1 MERIKLAPVKG
12 VLPPVV
18 TPFQGEELD
27 LAAFQANLRA
37 LNHTGLSGYVVLG
50 STGESVYLDEQ
61 EKEQVLAAAREAAA
75 PDKQLVM
82 GTGQESTRAAIKLTR
97 LAAKHGADFVLV
109 VTPAYFKGQMTAEA
123 LMTHFTRVADDS
135 PIPVLLYNVPQFT
148 ALNLQP
154 ELVAQLAQHPNIQGI
169 KDSTG
174 DIAQLTEIIR
184 LVPREFAVLV
194 GSDTVFYP
202 ALCVGATGGVLATPN
217 VIPDLLVELFHLF
230 QEGKHREALNLQRRI
245 NPLANLVIKEYGVG
259 GLKLA
264 MDLMGFKGGGVRSPL
279 TIPHGAWGRLS
290 AELAKLR
297 PEAHAPA
304 EKPLSPVE
312 PGDE

>member
-18 TPFQGEELD
+18 TPFKNEELD
-27 LAAFQANLRA
+27 LEAFESNLKA
-37 LNHTGLSGYVVLG
+37 LNQTGLSGYVVLG
-50 STGESVYLDEQ
+50 STGESVYLDER
-61 EKEQVLAAAREAAA
+61 EKEMVLASAREAAA
-75 PDKQLVM
+75 PGKQLVM
-82 GTGQESTRAAIKLTR
+82 GTGQESTRAAIHLTR

-109 VTPAYFKGQMTAEA
+109 VTPAYFKGQMTADA

-148 ALNLQP
+148 ALNLLP
-154 ELVAQLAQHPNIQGI
+154 EVVAQLAQHPNIQGI

-184 LVPREFAVLV
+184 MVPREFAVLV

-217 VIPDLLVELFHLF
+217 VIPDLLVELFNLFLEGRHL
-230 QEGKHREALNLQRRI
+230 EALNLQRRI
-245 NPLANLVIKEYGVG
+245 NPLASLVLKDYGVG
-259 GLKLA
+259 GIKLA
-264 MDLMGFKGGGVRSPL
+264 MDMMGFQGGGVRSPL
-279 TIPHGAWGRLS
+279 TIPHGARGRFS

-297 PEAHAPA
+297 PESHPQR
-304 EKPLSPVE
+304 EETPLFKE
-312 PGDE
+312 PGNE

>member
-1 MERIKLAPVKG
+1 MDRMKLAPVRG

-18 TPFQGEELD
+18 TPFVNEELD
-27 LAAFQANLRA
+27 LPAFENNLRA
-37 LNHTGLSGYVVLG
+37 LNRTGLSGYVVLG
-50 STGESVYLDEQ
+50 STGESVYLDEH
-61 EKEQVLAAAREAAA
+61 EKELVLAAAREAAA
-75 PDKQLVM
+75 PGKQLVM
-82 GTGQESTRAAIKLTR
+82 GTGQESTRAAIHLTR

-109 VTPAYFKGQMTAEA
+109 VTPAYFKGQMTPEA

-148 ALNLQP
+148 ALNLAP
-154 ELVAQLAQHPNIQGI
+154 EVVAQLAQHPNIQGI

-184 LVPREFAVLV
+184 LVPRDFAVLV

-217 VIPDLLVELFHLF
+217 VIPDMLVELFRLF
-230 QEGKHREALNLQRRI
+230 LEGDHRAALGLQRRI
-245 NPLANLVIKEYGVG
+245 NPLANLVIREYGIG

-264 MDLMGFKGGGVRSPL
+264 MDMTGFQGGGC
-279 TIPHGAWGRLS
+279 A
-290 AELAKLR
+290 R
-297 PEAHAPA
+297 P
-304 EKPLSPVE
+304 
-312 PGDE
+312 

>member
-1 MERIKLAPVKG
+1 MAPVRG

-18 TPFQGEELD
+18 TPFVNEELD
-27 LAAFQANLRA
+27 LPAFENNLRA
-37 LNHTGLSGYVVLG
+37 LNRTGLSGYVVLG
-50 STGESVYLDEQ
+50 STGESVYLDEH
-61 EKEQVLAAAREAAA
+61 EKELVLAAAREAAA
-75 PDKQLVM
+75 PGKQLVM
-82 GTGQESTRAAIKLTR
+82 GTGQESTRAAIHLTR

-109 VTPAYFKGQMTAEA
+109 VTPAYFKGQMTPEA

-148 ALNLQP
+148 ALNLAP
-154 ELVAQLAQHPNIQGI
+154 EVVAQLAQHPNIQGI

-184 LVPREFAVLV
+184 LVPRDFAVLV

-217 VIPDLLVELFHLF
+217 VIPDMLVELFRLF
-230 QEGKHREALNLQRRI
+230 LEGDHRAALGLQRRI
-245 NPLANLVIKEYGVG
+245 NPLANLVIREYGIG

-264 MDLMGFKGGGVRSPL
+264 MDMTGFQGGGVRSPL
-279 TIPHGAWGRLS
+279 IIPHGARGRLS

-297 PEAHAPA
+297 PDIHPQPEQPTL
-304 EKPLSPVE
+304 PMD

>member
-1 MERIKLAPVKG
+1 M
-12 VLPPVV
+12 
-18 TPFQGEELD
+18 
-27 LAAFQANLRA
+27 
-37 LNHTGLSGYVVLG
+37 VLG
-50 STGESVYLDEQ
+50 STGESVYLDDY
-61 EKEQVLAAAREAAA
+61 EKELVLASAREVAA
-75 PDKQLVM
+75 PGKQLVM
-82 GTGQESTRAAIKLTR
+82 GTGQESTRAAIRLTR

-148 ALNLQP
+148 SLNLQP

-217 VIPDLLVELFHLF
+217 VIPDMVVRLFHLF
-230 QEGKHREALNLQRRI
+230 QQGKHREALNLQRRI
-245 NPLANLVIKEYGVG
+245 NPLASLIITQYGVG

-264 MDLMGFKGGGVRSPL
+264 MDIIGFKGGGVRSPL
-279 TIPHGAWGRLS
+279 TIPQGAWGHLS

-297 PEAHAPA
+297 PEAHPLPA
-304 EKPLSPVE
+304 KPPLTKE
-312 PGDE
+312 PRDE